1 MSARPGRIE
10 REITVAEPRPRRR
23 EFLTTPAFLD
33 YKKQALAV
41 LWGDKSAMP
50 AA

>member
-10 REITVAEPRPRRR
+10 REITIDEPRPRKR
-23 EFLTTPAFLD
+23 EFLTKPRFLE

-41 LWGDKSAMP
+41 LWGDQSPSA
-50 AA
+50 